1 MTYDQTNERMAFNE
15 LYGRWTQFMK
25 YTNHKVKSIPEKM
38 LREYCNFVCNV
49 ALRFGSVNA
58 IFNCPEI
65 PNETLGQYV
74 REYEKAL
81 VEWSGYLAGIE
92 ARERSFREGEKAAL
106 ERKNKDVVEEE
117 NCSDEAKARLREPP
131 PVEDSAP
138 IQPAEDPAVPEPAT
152 PASDWLAGGG
162 VVEETPAPKKSG
174 RRSKKQ

>member
-81 VEWSGYLAGIE
+81 VEWRGYLAGIE

-106 ERKNKDVVEEE
+106 EKKADDDSESNTF
-117 NCSDEAKARLREPP
+117 DEAKARLRPP
-131 PVEDSAP
+131 PPIEDSNEAD
-138 IQPAEDPAVPEPAT
+138 QPETKDASQS
-152 PASDWLAGGG
+152 SDWLAGGG
-162 VVEETPAPKKSG
+162 VVDESASPKKSG